1 MFLVIQSKTLDI
13 TRLVEVE
20 DTIINTAVEM
30 GENRDD
36 VTDEEVE
43 GFLDLVEEQYGD
55 NEMVGCVVGVLQ
67 QLINIDYNTVFF
79 VDVEFVA
86 SLGRTASLAKTVFM
100 NGLINHK

>member
-36 VTDEEVE
+36 VTDEEIE

-67 QLINIDYNTVFF
+67 QLINIDYNDVFF
-79 VDVEFVA
+79 VDEEFVA
-86 SLGRTASLAKTVFM
+86 SLEHTASLAKLVFV